1 MIFGSSVEKVGSP
14 ESNAEIS
21 TSYSGQEAFISLKCS
36 HDGANLNA
44 EPGFLFAC

>member
-1 MIFGSSVEKVGSP
+1 MMIFGFSVEKVSNL

-21 TSYSGQEAFISLKCS
+21 TSYSGQEDSISLKCS

-44 EPGFLFAC
+44 